1 MDGVERRRDAV
12 AASWESGWPTGTHHQ
27 QLNRDHMPD
36 FDSTF
41 TAAIAANG
49 SVHPCS
55 RVDSDADQIKQ
66 AKRIEKKSNDR
77 LRAGAHQTVEYLI
90 PREQERALRYI
101 AFEAEVR
108 EFSNCVESMQDVFD
122 QEGDR
127 QCLKREYARILMQG
141 LSASSLTMRS
151 SGVVGR
157 VPTEQASDAPAS

>member
-12 AASWESGWPTGTHHQ
+12 AASWESGWPTGTHQQ

-41 TAAIAANG
+41 TAANAANG

-77 LRAGAHQTVEYLI
+77 LRAGAHKIVEHLI
-90 PREQERALRYI
+90 PREQEMALCFI
-101 AFEAEVR
+101 QFIGEVR
-108 EFSNCVESMQDVFD
+108 EFSKCVDSIHDVFD
-122 QEGDR
+122 QDGDR
-127 QCLKREYARILMQG
+127 RCLKREFARMRMTS
-141 LSASSLTMRS
+141 LSEACD
-151 SGVVGR
+151 R
-157 VPTEQASDAPAS
+157 VDKS

>member
-77 LRAGAHQTVEYLI
+77 LRAGAHQTVEHLI
-90 PREQERALRYI
+90 PREQEIARCYI
-101 AFEAEVR
+101 QFIGEVR
-108 EFSNCVESMQDVFD
+108 DFSKCVDSIHDVFD
-122 QEGDR
+122 QDGDR
-127 QCLKREYARILMQG
+127 RCLKREFARMRMTS
-141 LSASSLTMRS
+141 LSAACDRIDKS
-151 SGVVGR
+151 
-157 VPTEQASDAPAS
+157 

>member
-27 QLNRDHMPD
+27 QLNRDHMPE

-41 TAAIAANG
+41 TAANAANG

-77 LRAGAHQTVEYLI
+77 LRAGAHQTVEHLI
-90 PREQERALRYI
+90 PREQEMALCYI
-101 AFEAEVR
+101 QFIGEVR
-108 EFSNCVESMQDVFD
+108 DFSKCVDSIHDVFD
-122 QEGDR
+122 QDGDR
-127 QCLKREYARILMQG
+127 RCLKREFARMRMTS
-141 LSASSLTMRS
+141 LSEACDRIDKS
-151 SGVVGR
+151 
-157 VPTEQASDAPAS
+157 

>member
-1 MDGVERRRDAV
+1 MDGVEQRRDAV

-49 SVHPCS
+49 SVHPFS

-90 PREQERALRYI
+90 PREQELAICYI
-101 AFEAEVR
+101 QFIGEVR
-108 EFSNCVESMQDVFD
+108 DFSKCVDSIHDVFD
-122 QEGDR
+122 QDGDR
-127 QCLKREYARILMQG
+127 RCLKREFARMRMTS
-141 LSASSLTMRS
+141 LSEACDRIDKS
-151 SGVVGR
+151 
-157 VPTEQASDAPAS
+157 

>member
-12 AASWESGWPTGTHHQ
+12 AASWESGWPTGTPPL

-41 TAAIAANG
+41 TAANAANG

-77 LRAGAHQTVEYLI
+77 LRAGAHQTVEHLI
-90 PREQERALRYI
+90 PREQEIARCYI
-101 AFEAEVR
+101 QFIGEVR
-108 EFSNCVESMQDVFD
+108 DFSKCVDSIHDVFD
-122 QEGDR
+122 QDGDR
-127 QCLKREYARILMQG
+127 RCLKREFARMRMT
-141 LSASSLTMRS
+141 SL
-151 SGVVGR
+151 
-157 VPTEQASDAPAS
+157 SDACDQIDKS